1 MRVLIAD
8 DHALLRQGLVELLRV
23 EKPGWSLGEATD
35 FPSVQAALAVE
46 PPHLLILDLRMPGMA
61 GEAALRQLRE
71 DHPAMLT
78 VVLSGVDDRAAIL
91 ACLEAGVHGYVL
103 KTMKLDEILAALQ
116 SVLDGHVFVPP
127 MLARAVVRP
136 APRTDSLG
144 QKFTARQVEVL
155 TLLAEGRSTKD
166 IARALNLGV
175 GTVKVHLA
183 AIYRILGAHNRMEA
197 VMRAGALRNSA

>member
-8 DHALLRQGLVELLRV
+8 DHALLRQGLVELLRAV
-23 EKPGWSLGEATD
+23 KPGWHFAEAAD
-35 FPSVQAALAVE
+35 FASMQAAIVAASPE
-46 PPHLLILDLRMPGMA
+46 LLILDLRMPGMA
-61 GEAALRQLRE
+61 GETTLRWLRQ
-71 DHPAMLT
+71 HYPAMLI

-91 ACLEAGVHGYVL
+91 SCLDSGVHGYVL
-103 KTMKLDEILAALQ
+103 KAMESEELLAALQ

-127 MLARAVVRP
+127 MLALGVARP
-136 APRTDSLG
+136 SAPRGDALG
-144 QKFTARQVEVL
+144 QKFTSRQIEVL
-155 TLLAEGRSTKD
+155 NLLAEGRSTKD

-197 VMRAGALRNSA
+197 VMRAGTLRG

>member
-8 DHALLRQGLVELLRV
+8 DHALLRQGLVDMLRA
-23 EKPGWSLGEATD
+23 EEPGWNFVEAAD
-35 FPSVQAALAVE
+35 FATMQAAIVAT
-46 PPHLLILDLRMPGMA
+46 PPELLILDLRMPGMA
-61 GEAALRQLRE
+61 GEITLRRLRQAY
-71 DHPAMLT
+71 PTMLI

-91 ACLEAGVHGYVL
+91 SCLDSGVHGYVL
-103 KTMKLDEILAALQ
+103 KAMASDEILAALQ

-127 MLARAVVRP
+127 MLALGVARLVVP
-136 APRTDSLG
+136 HGNAIA
-144 QKFTARQVEVL
+144 QKFTSRQIEVL
-155 TLLAEGRSTKD
+155 NLLAEGRSTKD

-197 VMRAGALRNSA
+197 VMRAGTLRG